1 MFALAALAVAARLPF
16 LISGKIPFDSDEA
29 VEGLMARHLL
39 NGELPA
45 FLWGQAFKGVPEVYL
60 AAGAF
65 SAFGSS
71 VGVLKGVTL
80 ALFAAFV
87 ALQFV
92 LLDKI
97 ASRWVAVAASALL
110 IAAPPTLVFWS
121 LDASAEYV
129 WVMLLGTTLVLLASG
144 RTRRPAA
151 AGFLVGLG
159 LWVHQLILVY
169 LIPLAVQLVAGSE
182 WWRRRDFGKPRA
194 AALVLG
200 AIAVFYL
207 ALAAVAFT
215 TGGFAL
221 DVGGIEMG
229 VRAPQKM
236 ARIAAAVAGL
246 ALVVH
251 LLATTTRAGIRQF
264 AQAHWPAAAG
274 FLVGYLPA
282 ILYSLLVEPARSPA
296 RNANLRQLVEA
307 APDILGNIVPIVAGF
322 KMATTER
329 LAIPLVAALPGAAA
343 LAAYV
348 WSTRRAL
355 ATSFFPLFVVWVP
368 FLFIAGGAYLDT
380 QSYRYLVPWYAGLA
394 VAWSGG
400 SLALAGG
407 RRTIATVIVA
417 SIVLVHGWQQ
427 VVWYRRLQPDVQSPA
442 LIECL
447 TRNGIRG
454 GYAEYWT
461 SYKLTF
467 LAGEAI
473 IIAPS
478 DGVDRYPRYTDF
490 VRSLPP
496 EERLEDASLCDAT
509 RASPESGRKVR

>member
-1 MFALAALAVAARLPF
+1 
-16 LISGKIPFDSDEA
+16 
-29 VEGLMARHLL
+29 
-39 NGELPA
+39 
-45 FLWGQAFKGVPEVYL
+45 
-60 AAGAF
+60 
-65 SAFGSS
+65 
-71 VGVLKGVTL
+71 
-80 ALFAAFV
+80 
-87 ALQFV
+87 V

-207 ALAAVAFT
+207 AAAAVAFT

-417 SIVLVHGWQQ
+417 SIVLDYTDGSRWSGT
-427 VVWYRRLQPDVQSPA
+427 RRLQPDVQSPA

-467 LAGEAI
+467 LAGEASSSHPATVSI
-473 IIAPS
+473 
-478 DGVDRYPRYTDF
+478 
-490 VRSLPP
+490 
-496 EERLEDASLCDAT
+496 AT
-509 RASPESGRKVR
+509 RVTRTSYDPCRLRSDWKTHHCATPRARHPRVGARSASAGNAAGR